1 MAEFAQNCIA
11 ENAIFCRACAG
22 KMIRQT
28 QATWTKAYEAIEDV
42 RILRSDL
49 DEQIEELAKD
59 DGFCCQYTSNML
71 AGILCAAIEGTR
83 ADMGNI
89 QIYNPAESRLIISAQ
104 QGFNQVF
111 LEYFDSVHPGQ
122 AACGMAL
129 QAGRRV
135 VVSDVTNSPIFRST
149 DTLEVLLD
157 AGVRSVQSTPLV
169 GTSGTVLGMLSTH
182 YRAVGKLA
190 SRDMRI
196 VDHFAGRATAI
207 IEWQNRHK
215 TWANDRS
222 TRAANVAG

>member
-1 MAEFAQNCIA
+1 
-11 ENAIFCRACAG
+11 
-22 KMIRQT
+22 
-28 QATWTKAYEAIEDV
+28 
-42 RILRSDL
+42 
-49 DEQIEELAKD
+49 
-59 DGFCCQYTSNML
+59 
-71 AGILCAAIEGTR
+71 
-83 ADMGNI
+83 
-89 QIYNPAESRLIISAQ
+89 
-104 QGFNQVF
+104 
-111 LEYFDSVHPGQ
+111 
-122 AACGMAL
+122 MAL

-190 SRDMRI
+190 SRDMQL
-196 VDHFAGRATAI
+196 VDHFARRASAI

>member
-111 LEYFDSVHPGQ
+111 LE
-122 AACGMAL
+122 
-129 QAGRRV
+129 
-135 VVSDVTNSPIFRST
+135 
-149 DTLEVLLD
+149 
-157 AGVRSVQSTPLV
+157 
-169 GTSGTVLGMLSTH
+169 
-182 YRAVGKLA
+182 
-190 SRDMRI
+190 
-196 VDHFAGRATAI
+196 
-207 IEWQNRHK
+207 
-215 TWANDRS
+215 
-222 TRAANVAG
+222 